1 MRYGYQRAGMTT
13 TEGGPSHPVMRSH
26 PQRVVELIEE
36 AVRAARA

>member
-1 MRYGYQRAGMTT
+1 VRYDYQRAGMTT
-13 TEGGPSHPVMRSH
+13 TEVDSSHPVMLFH